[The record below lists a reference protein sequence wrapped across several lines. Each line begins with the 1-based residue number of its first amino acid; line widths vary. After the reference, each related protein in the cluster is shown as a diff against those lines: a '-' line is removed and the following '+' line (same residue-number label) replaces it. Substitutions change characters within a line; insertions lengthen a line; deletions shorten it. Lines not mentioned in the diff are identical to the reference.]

1 MPRASEVIEQGT
13 DTGPPRLR
21 GQLQTAWSVS
31 KPPTGEAV
39 KMRTRA
45 IIGTALRGT
54 AASGTLITDRTVSYL
69 QDPEVNA

>member
-1 MPRASEVIEQGT
+1 
-13 DTGPPRLR
+13 
-21 GQLQTAWSVS
+21 
-31 KPPTGEAV
+31 
-39 KMRTRA
+39 MRTRA